1 MAIALSVLVLAI
13 GLAMDATAVAASR
26 GLAARSV
33 RPREALLVGGL
44 FGGAQALMPALGWRL
59 GAWLGPLI
67 AAWDHW
73 IAFGLLAFIG
83 GKMLY
88 EAREQGDDDGDEPKR
103 APFALAALLVLA
115 VATSI
120 DAFAAGIGLPLL
132 GLPPLVSIATIGG
145 VTAALSYLG
154 VYAGRRFGAL
164 LGQRLEVFGGLI
176 LIGLGVKVLVEHT
189 LV

>member
-1 MAIALSVLVLAI
+1 MAIALSILVLAV

-26 GLAARSV
+26 GLAARAV
-33 RPREALLVGGL
+33 RPTDALLVGGL
-44 FGGAQALMPALGWRL
+44 FGGAQALMPVMGWRL

-73 IAFGLLAFIG
+73 IAFALLAFIG

-88 EAREQGDDDGDEPKR
+88 EARQADDAVPDEVR
-103 APFALAALLVLA
+103 GHPFALRALLVLA

-120 DAFAAGIGLPLL
+120 DACAAGVGLPLL
-132 GLPPLVSIATIGG
+132 GLPPLATIAAIGAVTG
-145 VTAALSYLG
+145 VLSYLG

-176 LIGLGVKVLVEHT
+176 LIGLGGKILIEH
-189 LV
+189 LLG